1 VKRRKVKV
9 VRVVKKE
16 SSDGR
21 VEKLHW
27 DPVHAPRRKVQKKVK
42 GGGELNYYKLLQYI
56 KTL

>member
-1 VKRRKVKV
+1 MKV

-21 VEKLHW
+21 VEKLQW
-27 DPVHAPRRKVQKKVK
+27 DPVHAQRRKVQKKVK
-42 GGGELNYYKLLQYI
+42 GGGELNYCEFLQYI

>member
-1 VKRRKVKV
+1 VKV

-21 VEKLHW
+21 VEKLQW
-27 DPVHAPRRKVQKKVK
+27 DPVHAQRRKVQKKVK
-42 GGGELNYYKLLQYI
+42 GGGELNYCEFLQYI